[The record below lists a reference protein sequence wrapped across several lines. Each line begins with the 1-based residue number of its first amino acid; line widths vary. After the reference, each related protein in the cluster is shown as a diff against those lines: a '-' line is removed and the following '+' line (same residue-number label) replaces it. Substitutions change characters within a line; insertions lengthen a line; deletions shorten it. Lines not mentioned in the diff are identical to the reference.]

1 MTTKKGGRK
10 FRKGNLRCPLP
21 MKIKKIAENICFK
34 QELTGSAL
42 SERTAPSLDR
52 NLDEEFCTQV

>member
-1 MTTKKGGRK
+1 MTTKRK
-10 FRKGNLRCPLP
+10 FRKGNLGYSPS
-21 MKIKKIAENICFK
+21 MKVKKIAENIYFK

-52 NLDEEFCTQV
+52 NLEREF

>member
-1 MTTKKGGRK
+1 MTTKKGRK
-10 FRKGNLRCPLP
+10 IRKGNLRCPLP
-21 MKIKKIAENICFK
+21 MKVKKIAENIYFK
-34 QELTGSAL
+34 QELTESAL